1 MNKYHGV
8 SFLCFI
14 FGAIFFLL
22 GINAGDVEVGF
33 FLIFPFLIGSGPYAV
48 FVFFFVF
55 LTIVLFM
62 FGLATRKSD
71 DTSFDENAYE
81 THHKKSIKG
90 GGVILIGP
98 IPIVFGSSQK
108 IAILMILL
116 SIILIIALS
125 FFF

>member
-1 MNKYHGV
+1 MNKYHSV
-8 SFLCFI
+8 SLLCFI

-22 GINAGDVEVGF
+22 GINAGDVEAGF

-48 FVFFFVF
+48 FGFFFVF

-62 FGLATRKSD
+62 FGLATRKSG
-71 DTSFDENAYE
+71 DTSLDENAYE

-98 IPIVFGSSQK
+98 IPIVFGSSWK
-108 IAILMILL
+108 IAILMIIL
-116 SIILIIALS
+116 SIILIIAIS